1 MMDKGYAM
9 WKGKFLKDMT
19 KALKAVKPLA
29 QVKYMVSRKT
39 YDTLV
44 KNNCCPKNVVPEDYL

>member
-1 MMDKGYAM
+1 MDKGYAM

-39 YDTLV
+39 YDTLG
-44 KNNCCPKNVVPEDYL
+44 KEK